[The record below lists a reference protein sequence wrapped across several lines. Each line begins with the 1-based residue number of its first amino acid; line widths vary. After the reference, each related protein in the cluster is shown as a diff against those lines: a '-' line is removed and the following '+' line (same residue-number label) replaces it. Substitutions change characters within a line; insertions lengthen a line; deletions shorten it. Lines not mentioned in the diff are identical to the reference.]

1 MAVFENCTVVL
12 DVKNLPFKEKN
23 KLRSALL
30 DNAGN
35 ISYVVNKECSF
46 VVTSCLDDLSSNR
59 QRSIQKHNIPLV
71 GLQYV
76 WSCLEKGHL
85 LPLTEHILAYPS
97 FEPLPYPEIKVL
109 TQPSGKL
116 KGQPQLRN
124 TETEILEK
132 DGPHLGKFR
141 VYKESDRDMPEFPS
155 HFQVAKYS
163 VFESV
168 KPKTLSV
175 LELQSAKGGA
185 GQQYR
190 VLCSMLRE
198 SEKVVV
204 QDKLVYCVTSEDAVD
219 AYQMLMMEMETQGF
233 TQTHTLPPEA
243 EQMASYSLKQLL
255 LEEKLNCSTLSQEVG
270 IFVEL
275 VWTEALGSLGNILT
289 VPVSSISLNDVSRVE
304 GLLLQAQKTQKEAE
318 VKALLEEV
326 NTLLPLRMIDPPS
339 KHKLVSQK
347 LDLCQLIRDIV
358 NVSEAT
364 LRSPSPSSLGKYRA
378 LRCSIE
384 VVPPQN
390 PEFHVVSQLLQD
402 RTVQI
407 QQILRVNRGVELQM
421 FREEIGNIKPL
432 LHSTSPRSFVGILSR
447 GLLLP
452 KVGVEQHG
460 IERTDIGNLGG
471 GIYFSDSLMTSVKYS
486 KPSVTDGSRLLL
498 VCEVALGQCKDL
510 LKRDTTLTSAP
521 EDYNSVHGVRRT
533 PEKPSEFEDDEYV
546 VYNTDQIKL
555 KYVVQYTLE
564 EDQLKMFQP
573 HIDTSVELT
582 LPIDTTSDILSSD
595 DSEGLEFTKNPLE
608 EMTAGLLD
616 SNGQKL
622 PLQAVHVR
630 CKLMDLLCQVIIFQT
645 YTNQSAVPIEAKYVF
660 PLEETAAVCGFEA
673 FINGKHII
681 GKVKEKEQARKEYK
695 QAIEKGHGAYLMD
708 QDAPDVFTIS
718 VGNLPPGATVLI
730 KLTFITEL
738 VVRAGSII
746 FSLPGSVAPWQ
757 QSDALNQRT
766 QGTVEK
772 VCVTEFQ
779 SEGEFSL
786 CMSIEMPYEI
796 IDLRSSHRIKSK
808 MTDCK
813 AVVSTLPGQTLGSEG
828 LQVSFSLSKI
838 HMPRMWVENHP
849 EKDSQACMLVFY
861 PDFKSSGVSSSGDSS
876 SVSDVVILLD
886 SSESMRGDAIMNA
899 RRIALQV
906 LNSLE
911 RSLKINIISFG
922 TDYKEAFPAPVPLDE
937 ASESARQFIM
947 FSSGAGGSTEL
958 WRPLRSLSL
967 LPPSQGVRNILL
979 LSDGHVQNQAVT
991 LQLIRENSC
1000 HTRLFTCGLSLTA
1013 NRHMLRALA
1022 QAGGGTY
1029 EFFDTKM
1036 KHTWTEKVRA
1046 QVQRMESPGCRS
1058 VAVKWQQFNPTAP
1071 PPVQAPSQL
1080 HALFSDCHTMVYGFV
1095 PHCTQATLFGDLSGQ
1110 EIKTMVSTT
1119 ELQKTK
1125 GTFLHKLTARAIIR
1139 DYEDGILG
1147 NSEAEHEGKKAELK
1161 SYITELSKEFSILSQ
1176 FTSFVAI
1183 EERDQNQLDTG
1194 FTDIP
1199 KLIAEEDVDILSY
1212 MGWTEEKQTA
1222 GDNEEELKL
1231 VEIISGTSCD
1241 YEDAPYDFFDDILD
1255 GDGEGYLSL
1264 SDYEGSMS
1272 SYFKSKTELKSSK
1285 THTGFS
1291 SDVVYGQCYNNI
1303 FEEILP
1309 SPPSPVF
1316 NIHKFKQSKIDGL
1329 HTMNAAYPSLRA
1341 QRCDS
1346 VHHPNL
1352 STKLVAGSPSE
1363 YYSSVPFPMDL
1374 SITAYSPSAPPLGAK
1389 MQIPCT
1395 TTAILSSRYEHESVP
1410 VPPPATKPDTSVP
1423 PSPPVIIAGSPP
1435 ENWRPKPK
1443 PLSTTYKPF
1452 LHLCDDM
1459 MLEPSLKS
1467 VKPPSPLASMLPPP
1481 PAPFLS
1487 LPVKPIIPG
1496 LPSYGQYGSPT
1507 DALQKSVEPEQFCG
1521 SSVSNLRSS
1530 FMFGASVQHQ
1540 QQGFGISAST
1550 QVGSSVPMPP
1560 PAIKHQAPPPAL
1572 ATGAMMSLP
1581 CSRSDRPPS
1590 PPACMPSSAPASYFS
1605 YPVKP
1610 IIPELTSFA
1619 YGSPRTH
1626 DALQNAAEPEKNCG
1640 SSAPQFRPSVKF
1652 GASVQQQQGGFAYFA
1667 SPQQQQQ
1674 LFGMSASNQAGGT
1687 VPMPHS
1693 AIKDQAPP
1701 PAPPSSAIM
1710 PIVWSMSG
1718 RPPSPPASMPPP
1730 PASFFSWAAKPKIPE
1745 LPSFTNGNPSGA
1757 LLNIAEPEKDCGFS
1771 DPQFRPSFKF
1781 GASVKQQQRGFEF
1794 FASHAAK
1801 SVPMPP
1807 PAIKHKAPSPAHP
1820 PGAMMP
1826 LTCSMSVRPPSASML
1841 SPPRLQVF
1849 STPII
1854 PQQQQQMR
1862 ELQQQQQQSFFALAK
1877 NSTFSWLSVQN
1888 EPNKITALNLACAP
1902 RRPPDTVAW
1911 DELFELQHEDGY
1923 WECTGRLS
1931 SFLSLDV
1938 DFFANVFLKEKGICS
1953 LGVKAHVDILRLV
1966 ATLLVLQLIRVK
1978 KLAEGELLLSLFKLK
1993 ESQGSRPVHWEA
2005 VKRAVDWACWADRQY
2020 PCVCSRLEF
2029 GWDWDSSTRQLLGCD
2044 SPLPFS
2050 PIIPVLERR
2059 VDVSVM

>member
-12 DVKNLPFKEKN
+12 DVKKLPFKEKN
-23 KLRSALL
+23 KLRTALL
-30 DNAGN
+30 DNGGN

-46 VVTSCLDDLSSNR
+46 VVTNSLDDLSSNR
-59 QRSIQKHNIPLV
+59 QRSIQKHNIPVV

-76 WSCLEKGHL
+76 WSCLEKVHL
-85 LPLTEHILAYPS
+85 LPLKEHILAYPS
-97 FEPLPYPEIKVL
+97 SEPLPYPVL

-124 TETEILEK
+124 NETEILEK
-132 DGPHLGKFR
+132 GRSRLGKFR

-168 KPKTLSV
+168 KPKALSV

-198 SEKVVV
+198 SETVVV

-219 AYQMLMMEMETQGF
+219 VYQMLMMEMEIQGF

-275 VWTEALGSLGNILT
+275 VWTEALGSLSNILT

-358 NVSEAT
+358 NVSEVT

-390 PEFHVVSQLLQD
+390 PEFHVVSQLLQN
-402 RTVQI
+402 RTIQI

-421 FREEIGNIKPL
+421 FREELGNIKPL

-452 KVGVEQHG
+452 RVGVEQHG

-471 GIYFSDSLMTSVKYS
+471 GIYFSDSLTTSVKYS

-533 PEKPSEFEDDEYV
+533 PKKPSEFEDDEYV
-546 VYNTDQIKL
+546 VYNTEQIKL

-564 EDQLKMFQP
+564 EDHLKMFQP

-582 LPIDTTSDILSSD
+582 LPTDTTSEILSSD
-595 DSEGLEFTKNPLE
+595 DSEGLQFTKNPLE

-616 SNGQKL
+616 SSGQKL

-730 KLTFITEL
+730 KVTFITEL

-757 QSDALNQRT
+757 QSNALNQRT

-772 VCVTEFQ
+772 VCVTELQ

-796 IDLRSSHRIKSK
+796 IDLKSSHRIKSK

-828 LQVSFSLSKI
+828 LQVFFSLSKI

-861 PDFKSSGVSSSGDSS
+861 PDFRSSGVSSSGDPS

-886 SSESMRGDAIMNA
+886 SSESMRGDVMLNA

-906 LNSLE
+906 LNSLD
-911 RSLKINIISFG
+911 RSLKISIISFG
-922 TDYKEAFPAPVPLDE
+922 TDYKEAFPAPVSLDE
-937 ASESARQFIM
+937 ASESARKFIM
-947 FSSGAGGSTEL
+947 TSSCAGGGTEL
-958 WRPLRSLSL
+958 WRPLRRLSL
-967 LPPSQGVRNILL
+967 LPPSKGVRNILL

-991 LQLIRENSC
+991 LQLVRENSC

-1029 EFFDTKM
+1029 EFLDTKM

-1199 KLIAEEDVDILSY
+1199 KLIADVDVDILSY
-1212 MGWTEEKQTA
+1212 MGWTEGKQTA
-1222 GDNEEELKL
+1222 QIDGENKEELKL
-1231 VEIISGTSCD
+1231 GETLSSNSSD
-1241 YEDAPYDFFDDILD
+1241 YANDCLDDILD
-1255 GDGEGYLSL
+1255 DVEDYLSQ
-1264 SDYEGSMS
+1264 SDYGP
-1272 SYFKSKTELKSSK
+1272 
-1285 THTGFS
+1285 
-1291 SDVVYGQCYNNI
+1291 CYDFI
-1303 FEEILP
+1303 SEEILP
-1309 SPPSPVF
+1309 SPPSPDF
-1316 NIHKFKQSKIDGL
+1316 NMHKFKKSQ
-1329 HTMNAAYPSLRA
+1329 
-1341 QRCDS
+1341 
-1346 VHHPNL
+1346 
-1352 STKLVAGSPSE
+1352 
-1363 YYSSVPFPMDL
+1363 
-1374 SITAYSPSAPPLGAK
+1374 
-1389 MQIPCT
+1389 
-1395 TTAILSSRYEHESVP
+1395 
-1410 VPPPATKPDTSVP
+1410 
-1423 PSPPVIIAGSPP
+1423 
-1435 ENWRPKPK
+1435 
-1443 PLSTTYKPF
+1443 
-1452 LHLCDDM
+1452 
-1459 MLEPSLKS
+1459 MLEPCLRR
-1467 VKPPSPLASMLPPP
+1467 VKPPSPPATMLPPP

-1496 LPSYGQYGSPT
+1496 LPSYGQYDSPT
-1507 DALQKSVEPEQFCG
+1507 DALQKLVEPEQFCW

-1530 FMFGASVQHQ
+1530 VMFGASVQHQ
-1540 QQGFGISAST
+1540 QQAFGGFASS
-1550 QVGSSVPMPP
+1550 QAGSSVPMPP
-1560 PAIKHQAPPPAL
+1560 PAIKHQAPRSFSFSP
-1572 ATGAMMSLP
+1572 TGAMMSIP
-1581 CSRSDRPPS
+1581 FSRSDRPPS
-1590 PPACMPSSAPASYFS
+1590 PPASMLPSARASYFS
-1605 YPVKP
+1605 CPVKP
-1610 IIPELTSFA
+1610 LIPEFTSFT
-1619 YGSPRTH
+1619 YGSPT
-1626 DALQNAAEPEKNCG
+1626 DALQNTAEPEKNC
-1640 SSAPQFRPSVKF
+1640 APQFKPSVMF
-1652 GASVQQQQGGFAYFA
+1652 GAS
-1667 SPQQQQQ
+1667 PQ

-1687 VPMPHS
+1687 VPMPHP
-1693 AIKDQAPP
+1693 AIKHQAPP
-1701 PAPPSSAIM
+1701 PALPSRAIM
-1710 PIVWSMSG
+1710 PTVWSMSDA
-1718 RPPSPPASMPPP
+1718 SSMPPP
-1730 PASFFSWAAKPKIPE
+1730 HASFSSWAAKPKIPE
-1745 LPSFTNGNPSGA
+1745 LPSFANEIPSGA
-1757 LLNIAEPEKDCGFS
+1757 ILNMAEPKKS
-1771 DPQFRPSFKF
+1771 QFRPLVKS
-1781 GASVKQQQRGFEF
+1781 GASVEHQQRGFAF
-1794 FASHAAK
+1794 FGSHAGE

-1807 PAIKHKAPSPAHP
+1807 PAIKSKAPSPAP
-1820 PGAMMP
+1820 PTGAMMP
-1826 LTCSMSVRPPSASML
+1826 IRCRMSARPPSASML
-1841 SPPRLQVF
+1841 PPPRLPVF
-1849 STPII
+1849 GITSTPII
-1854 PQQQQQMR
+1854 PQLRNLQEKQQR
-1862 ELQQQQQQSFFALAK
+1862 FFALAK

-1888 EPNKITALNLACAP
+1888 EPKKITALSLACAP
-1902 RRPPDTVAW
+1902 CRPPDTVAW

-1931 SFLSLDV
+1931 SFLSLDI

-1953 LGVKAHVDILRLV
+1953 LGLKAHVDILRLV

-1978 KLAEGELLLSLFKLK
+1978 KLAEGELLQSLFKLK

-2020 PCVCSRLEF
+2020 PCMCSRLEF
-2029 GWDWDSSTRQLLGCD
+2029 GFNWESSTRQLLGCD

-2050 PIIPVLERR
+2050 PLIPVLERR
-2059 VDVSVM
+2059 VGVPVM